1 VAVTLLIKAPS
12 LFNAPQSEHTRSGG
26 SHHHGY
32 LRRLA
37 VTPNQAM
44 NSQQVADLFVEQR
57 VLQPSQVEDVLQEAN
72 LNGKNIEQALVDS
85 GFVDERGFYQV
96 IADAIG
102 TDFIDLSENEIAP
115 EIVRLI
121 PAGLARLH
129 QALPIAAQDDTLSVA
144 LVDPL
149 DLRAAEDLRFALGK
163 DVHVVVAPTQQVE
176 DRIKLYYGTDSSN
189 IDEVLK
195 QLGETGE
202 LLAIRGSDD
211 SASTVEAEANTT
223 PIIRFVD
230 LILFQAIQDRASDI
244 HFEPF
249 ENEFKIRYR
258 VDGALYE
265 MAPPPRHLALPV
277 ISRVKVMANMNIA
290 ERRLPQDGR
299 IQKNIAGRSVDLRVS
314 TLPTQ
319 FGESVVLRVLDR
331 STVNLDLEALGL
343 PHYIH
348 DYLIEIIHRPNGIFI
363 VTGPTG
369 SGKTTTLYSC
379 LRRIN
384 TIDSKLVTAE
394 EPVEYDLDG
403 IVQVPVNEAIG
414 LTFARALRAFLR
426 QDPDR
431 IMVGET
437 RDLETAQISIQASL
451 TGHLVFT
458 TLHTNDAP
466 GAITR
471 LIDMG
476 VEPFLISS
484 TLEAVL
490 GQRLL
495 RSICPQCRTT
505 YQPSQPL
512 LAQLGL
518 SRRDIGDRNFHYGK
532 GCDACNQTGY
542 KGRKGIYELLKI
554 TDPLR
559 ELINERAPTVRLKEK
574 AIELGMVT
582 LRQDG
587 LRSIFAGNTTIE
599 EVLKYT

>member
-1 VAVTLLIKAPS
+1 M
-12 LFNAPQSEHTRSGG
+12 NA
-26 SHHHGY
+26 
-32 LRRLA
+32 
-37 VTPNQAM
+37 
-44 NSQQVADLFVEQR
+44 QQVADIFVERQ
-57 VLQPSQVEDVLQEAN
+57 VLQPAQAEDVLQEAQ
-72 LNGKNIEQALVDS
+72 LNGKPIEQALIDS
-85 GFVDERGFYQV
+85 GFVDQRGFYQV
-96 IADAIG
+96 IAEALG
-102 TDFIDLSENEIAP
+102 TDFVELGHGEIAP
-115 EIVRLI
+115 EILRLV
-121 PAGLARLH
+121 PGGLARLH
-129 QALPIAAQDDTLSVA
+129 RALPIATVDNTLSVA

-149 DLRAAEDLRFALGK
+149 DLRAAEDLHFALGK
-163 DVHVVVAPTQQVE
+163 DVHVVVAPANEVE
-176 DRIKLYYGTDSSN
+176 DRIKRYYGTESSSMED
-189 IDEVLK
+189 ILK
-195 QLGETGE
+195 QLGEAGE
-202 LLAIRGSDD
+202 LLELRGTDE
-211 SASTVEAEANTT
+211 SAQAVEAEANAT

-299 IQKNIAGRSVDLRVS
+299 IQKNVAGRNVDLRVS

-343 PHYIH
+343 PEYIY
-348 DYLIEIIHRPNGIFI
+348 DYILDIINRPNGIFI

-384 TIDSKLVTAE
+384 TIDSKLLTAE
-394 EPVEYDLDG
+394 EPVEYDLEG

-495 RSICPQCRTT
+495 RSICSQCRTS
-505 YQPSQPL
+505 YQPGEGL

-518 SRRDIGDRNFHYGK
+518 SRQDIGDRQFFYGT
-532 GCDACNQTGY
+532 GCDTCNQTGY

-559 ELINERAPTVRLKEK
+559 ELINERAPSVTLKEK
-574 AIELGMVT
+574 AVELGMVT

-587 LRSIFAGNTTIE
+587 LRSIFAGDTTIE

>member
-1 VAVTLLIKAPS
+1 
-12 LFNAPQSEHTRSGG
+12 
-26 SHHHGY
+26 
-32 LRRLA
+32 
-37 VTPNQAM
+37 M
-44 NSQQVADLFVEQR
+44 NNQQVLDLFVDQN
-57 VLQPSQVEDVLQEAN
+57 VLQKAQADDVLTEAQQ
-72 LNGKNIEQALVDS
+72 NGKTIVQAMVDG
-85 GFVDERGFYQV
+85 GFMDEAGFYRTM
-96 IADAIG
+96 AEGIG
-102 TDFIDLSENEIAP
+102 AEFIDLNDREIGP
-115 EIVRLI
+115 EVVKIV

-129 QALPIAAQDDTLSVA
+129 RALPVELVDGTLRVA
-144 LVDPL
+144 LADPL
-149 DLRAAEDLRFALGK
+149 EPSTAEDLRFALGR
-163 DVHVVVAPTQQVE
+163 DIEVVVAPVEQIE
-176 DRIKLYYGTDSSN
+176 DRIKIFYGSDTSSME
-189 IDEVLK
+189 EVLK
-195 QLGETGE
+195 QLGEVGE
-202 LLAIRGSDD
+202 LMQLREGDGATG
-211 SASTVEAEANTT
+211 AEAEASAT

-230 LILFQAIQDRASDI
+230 LILYQAIQDRASDI

-265 MAPPPRHLALPV
+265 MAPPPRHLAPPV
-277 ISRVKVMANMNIA
+277 ISRVKVMASMNIA

-299 IQKNIAGRSVDLRVS
+299 IQKNIAGRNVDLRVS

-331 STVNLDLEALGL
+331 STVNLDLEMLGM
-343 PHYIH
+343 PKYVGDYI
-348 DYLIEIIHRPNGIFI
+348 LEVIERPNGIFI

-379 LRRIN
+379 LRKIN
-384 TIDSKLVTAE
+384 TLDSKLLTAE
-394 EPVEYDLDG
+394 EPVEYDLEG
-403 IVQVPVNEAIG
+403 IVQVPVNENIG
-414 LTFARALRAFLR
+414 LTFARVLRAFLR

-437 RDLETAQISIQASL
+437 RDLETAQIAIQASL

-495 RSICPQCRTT
+495 RSICRNCRTSYEPNT
-505 YQPSQPL
+505 NTL
-512 LAQLGL
+512 DQLGL
-518 SRRDIGDRNFHYGK
+518 GRRDLGEKKFYYGK

-542 KGRKGIYELLKI
+542 KGRKGIYELMRI
-554 TDPLR
+554 SDPLR
-559 ELINERAPTVRLKEK
+559 ELINERAPTVTLKQK
-574 AIELGMVT
+574 AIELGMIT

-587 LRSIFAGNTTIE
+587 LRSVFDGDTTVE

>member
-1 VAVTLLIKAPS
+1 
-12 LFNAPQSEHTRSGG
+12 
-26 SHHHGY
+26 
-32 LRRLA
+32 
-37 VTPNQAM
+37 M
-44 NSQQVADLFVEQR
+44 NNQQVVDLFVDQN
-57 VLQPSQVEDVLQEAN
+57 VLQKAQADDVLTEAQ
-72 LNGKNIEQALVDS
+72 LNGKTIVQAMVDG
-85 GFVDERGFYQV
+85 GFMDEAGFYHTM
-96 IADAIG
+96 AEGIG
-102 TDFIDLSENEIAP
+102 AEFIDLNDREIGP
-115 EIVRLI
+115 EVVKIV

-129 QALPIAAQDDTLSVA
+129 RALPVELVDGTLRVA
-144 LVDPL
+144 LADPL
-149 DLRAAEDLRFALGK
+149 EPSTAEDLRFALGR
-163 DVHVVVAPTQQVE
+163 DIEVVVAPVEQIE
-176 DRIKLYYGTDSSN
+176 DRIKIFYGSDTSSME
-189 IDEVLK
+189 EVLK
-195 QLGETGE
+195 QLGEVGE
-202 LLAIRGSDD
+202 LMQLREGDGATG
-211 SASTVEAEANTT
+211 AEAEASAT

-230 LILFQAIQDRASDI
+230 LILYQAIQDRASDI

-265 MAPPPRHLALPV
+265 MAPPPRHLAPPV
-277 ISRVKVMANMNIA
+277 ISRVKVMASMNIA

-299 IQKNIAGRSVDLRVS
+299 IQKNIAGRNVDLRVS

-331 STVNLDLEALGL
+331 STVNLDLGMLGM
-343 PHYIH
+343 PKYVGDYI
-348 DYLIEIIHRPNGIFI
+348 LEVIERPNGIFI

-379 LRRIN
+379 LRKIN
-384 TIDSKLVTAE
+384 TLDSKLLTAE
-394 EPVEYDLDG
+394 EPVEYDLEG
-403 IVQVPVNEAIG
+403 IVQVPVNENIG
-414 LTFARALRAFLR
+414 LTFARVLRAFLR

-437 RDLETAQISIQASL
+437 RDLETAQIAIQASL

-495 RSICPQCRTT
+495 RSICLNCRTSYEPNT
-505 YQPSQPL
+505 NTL
-512 LAQLGL
+512 DQLGL
-518 SRRDIGDRNFHYGK
+518 GRRDLGDKKFYYGK

-542 KGRKGIYELLKI
+542 KGRKGIYELMRI
-554 TDPLR
+554 SDPLR
-559 ELINERAPTVRLKEK
+559 ELINERAPTVTLKQK
-574 AIELGMVT
+574 AIELGMIT

-587 LRSIFAGNTTIE
+587 LRSVFDGDTTVE

>member
-1 VAVTLLIKAPS
+1 MTEK
-12 LFNAPQSEHTRSGG
+12 Q
-26 SHHHGY
+26 
-32 LRRLA
+32 LA
-37 VTPNQAM
+37 EF
-44 NSQQVADLFVEQR
+44 FVEQR
-57 VLQPSQVEDVLQEAN
+57 VLQPSQAEDVLSEVE
-72 LNGKNIEQALVDS
+72 LNGKTVAQAMLDG
-85 GFVDERGFYQV
+85 GFIDEPGFYQT
-96 IADAIG
+96 IANGLG
-102 TDFIDLSENEIAP
+102 TDFVELSEREIEP
-115 EIVRLI
+115 EILRLI
-121 PAGLARLH
+121 PSGLARLH
-129 QALPIAAQDDTLSVA
+129 GALPVELSGNTLRIALT
-144 LVDPL
+144 DPF
-149 DLRAAEDLRFALGK
+149 DLHTAEDLRFALGK
-163 DVHVVVAPTQQVE
+163 DIQVVVSPPDQIEEQ
-176 DRIKLYYGTDSSN
+176 IKQYYGSDTTSME
-189 IDEVLK
+189 EVLK
-195 QLGETGE
+195 QLGEAGE
-202 LLAIRGSDD
+202 LLQLREQDGEA
-211 SASTVEAEANTT
+211 AVEAEANTT

-230 LILFQAIQDRASDI
+230 LILYQAIQDRASDI

-265 MAPPPRHLALPV
+265 MSPPPRHLALPV

-299 IQKNIAGRSVDLRVS
+299 IQKNIAGRNVDLRVS

-319 FGESVVLRVLDR
+319 YGESLVLRVLDR
-331 STVNLDLEALGL
+331 TTVNLDLEMLGM
-343 PHYIH
+343 PKYVRDYI
-348 DYLIEIIHRPNGIFI
+348 LEVIERPNGIFI

-379 LRRIN
+379 LRKIN
-384 TIDSKLVTAE
+384 TLDSKLLTAE
-394 EPVEYDLDG
+394 EPVEYDLEG
-403 IVQVPVNEAIG
+403 IVQVPVNENIG
-414 LTFARALRAFLR
+414 LTFARVLRAFLR

-437 RDLETAQISIQASL
+437 RDLETAQIAIQASL

-476 VEPFLISS
+476 VEPFLISA

-495 RSICPQCRTT
+495 RSICPNCREP
-505 YQPSQPL
+505 YKPNESL
-512 LAQLGL
+512 LAQLQL
-518 SRRDIGDRNFHYGK
+518 SKRDIGNRKFFYGK
-532 GCDACNQTGY
+532 GCDSCNNTGY
-542 KGRKGIYELLKI
+542 KGRKGIYELMKI

-559 ELINERAPTVRLKEK
+559 ELVNERAPNVVLKQK
-574 AIELGMVT
+574 AVELGMVT

-587 LRSIFAGNTTIE
+587 LRSIFAGDTTIE

>member
-1 VAVTLLIKAPS
+1 
-12 LFNAPQSEHTRSGG
+12 
-26 SHHHGY
+26 
-32 LRRLA
+32 
-37 VTPNQAM
+37 M
-44 NSQQVADLFVEQR
+44 NNQQVLDLFVDQN
-57 VLQPSQVEDVLQEAN
+57 VLQKAQADDVLTEAQQ
-72 LNGKNIEQALVDS
+72 NGKTIVQAMVDG
-85 GFVDERGFYQV
+85 GFMDEAGFYRTM
-96 IADAIG
+96 AEGIG
-102 TDFIDLSENEIAP
+102 AEFIDLNDREIGP
-115 EIVRLI
+115 EVVKIV

-129 QALPIAAQDDTLSVA
+129 RALPVELVDGTLRVA
-144 LVDPL
+144 LADPL
-149 DLRAAEDLRFALGK
+149 EPSTAEDLRFALGR
-163 DVHVVVAPTQQVE
+163 DIEVVVAPVEQIE
-176 DRIKLYYGTDSSN
+176 DRIKIFYGSDTSSME
-189 IDEVLK
+189 EVLK
-195 QLGETGE
+195 QLGEVGE
-202 LLAIRGSDD
+202 LMQLREGDGATG
-211 SASTVEAEANTT
+211 AEAEASAT

-230 LILFQAIQDRASDI
+230 LILYQAIQDRASDI

-277 ISRVKVMANMNIA
+277 ISRVKVMASMNIA

-299 IQKNIAGRSVDLRVS
+299 IQKNIAGRNVDLRVS

-331 STVNLDLEALGL
+331 STVNLDLEMLGM
-343 PHYIH
+343 PKYVGDYI
-348 DYLIEIIHRPNGIFI
+348 LEVIERPNGIFI

-379 LRRIN
+379 LRKIN
-384 TIDSKLVTAE
+384 TLDSKLLTAE
-394 EPVEYDLDG
+394 EPVEYDLEG
-403 IVQVPVNEAIG
+403 IVQVPVNENIG
-414 LTFARALRAFLR
+414 LTFARVLRAFLR

-437 RDLETAQISIQASL
+437 RDLETAQIAIQASL

-495 RSICPQCRTT
+495 RSICRNCRTSYEPNT
-505 YQPSQPL
+505 NTL
-512 LAQLGL
+512 DQLGL
-518 SRRDIGDRNFHYGK
+518 GRRDLGEKKFYYGK

-542 KGRKGIYELLKI
+542 KGRKGIYELMRI
-554 TDPLR
+554 SDPLR
-559 ELINERAPTVRLKEK
+559 ELINERAPTVMLKQK
-574 AIELGMVT
+574 AIELGMIT

-587 LRSIFAGNTTIE
+587 LRSVFDGDTTVE